1 MQHAGENEYRQKAFL
16 SATRKW
22 CCRYPGGFQRRAG
35 RPAFG
40 TRFCP
45 AKSSVLYLLR
55 PLTAERDCHSGPLQN
70 RRFCGERRS
79 SGVSEI
85 CRLRRSKRYGAC
97 DDEAGRFR
105 WQQNSV
111 FAMPPKLQKWSVR
124 AKAIRRDFIRRGNE
138 AGSPRAQKGY
148 KTRRSDASPFSQ
160 YHHGSSSH
168 TLSKASA
175 SVDFALLSER

>member
-1 MQHAGENEYRQKAFL
+1 MNTGKKAFL

-55 PLTAERDCHSGPLQN
+55 PLTAERDCPCSG
-70 RRFCGERRS
+70 GH
-79 SGVSEI
+79 
-85 CRLRRSKRYGAC
+85 
-97 DDEAGRFR
+97 FR

-111 FAMPPKLQKWSVR
+111 FAMPSKLQKWSVR
-124 AKAIRRDFIRRGNE
+124 SEVIRRNFIRRGNE
-138 AGSPRAQKGY
+138 TGSPREQKGY
-148 KTRRSDASPFSQ
+148 KARHSDASPCSQ
-160 YHHGSSSH
+160 YHHGNSSH
-168 TLSKASA
+168 TLSRASA